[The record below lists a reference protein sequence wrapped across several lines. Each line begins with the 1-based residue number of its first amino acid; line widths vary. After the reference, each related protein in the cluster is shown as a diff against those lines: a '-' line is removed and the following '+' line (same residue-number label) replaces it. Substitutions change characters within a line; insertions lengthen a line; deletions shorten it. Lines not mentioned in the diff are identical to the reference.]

1 MSDNKLRCALVFR
14 LDGSKS
20 STSDSGDG
28 IAMTNIS
35 SGPVTMLAKYDHAH
49 EYEAHAGSKGGL
61 YGDKEKN
68 YADAVGLVVG
78 NDPPAGVADEGV
90 IGGFKVVQSDL
101 HQVVYGAD
109 SDGLCIAVVVGLK
122 YPNRTA
128 IQMLT
133 DLYTPYSE
141 KFSLQAKAATTNAL
155 TKKSKSILAEYCKK
169 YDDPSKVDKASAL
182 NAKVDVVK
190 GQMQDNIAAMLKNT
204 EQAEGLA
211 ERSSQ
216 LNEQANVF
224 QKKSKDLRKQM
235 RCKNIKMTIILV
247 SLVVGILVIVLVPL
261 IMRAKKAA
269 SGGRMLRGL
278 PGGLDA
284 LLEEGEPLDALLED
298 GEDLDAFF
306 D

>member
-109 SDGLCIAVVVGLK
+109 SDGLCECTTWIDIVFIVYEIDLLCSF
-122 YPNRTA
+122 
-128 IQMLT
+128 MLLFIE
-133 DLYTPYSE
+133 DI
-141 KFSLQAKAATTNAL
+141 L
-155 TKKSKSILAEYCKK
+155 T
-169 YDDPSKVDKASAL
+169 
-182 NAKVDVVK
+182 
-190 GQMQDNIAAMLKNT
+190 
-204 EQAEGLA
+204 
-211 ERSSQ
+211 
-216 LNEQANVF
+216 
-224 QKKSKDLRKQM
+224 
-235 RCKNIKMTIILV
+235 
-247 SLVVGILVIVLVPL
+247 
-261 IMRAKKAA
+261 
-269 SGGRMLRGL
+269 
-278 PGGLDA
+278 
-284 LLEEGEPLDALLED
+284 
-298 GEDLDAFF
+298 
-306 D
+306 